1 MEEPTA
7 DLGFARLDLGRA
19 ARTGLPETVYG
30 PGKTPDQLV
39 AIIAALRQRAGAAL
53 VTRATPE
60 QAAALDAAGAGG
72 AYDALARTYVC
83 GTPAA
88 PTLGT
93 VCVCTGGTGD
103 LPVAEE
109 AAQCAAFFGATVT
122 REFDVGVAGLHRLL
136 ARLETIRQ
144 ADVVIAVAG
153 MEGALPG
160 VVAGLVAAP
169 VIAVPTS
176 VGYGASLQGLAPLL
190 TMVNACAEGVTV
202 VNIDNGFGAAAA
214 AARMLRRGAKRR
226 AGSR

>member
-1 MEEPTA
+1 MDDAATA

-19 ARTGLPETVYG
+19 GRTGLAETVYA
-30 PGKTPDQLV
+30 PGKTPEQLAAIV
-39 AIIAALRQRAGAAL
+39 AELLRRHGAAL
-53 VTRATPE
+53 ATRVTPGQAE
-60 QAAALDAAGAGG
+60 ALAAAGLDGE
-72 AYDALARTYVC
+72 YDPLARTYVC
-83 GTPAA
+83 GTPPA

-109 AAQCAAFFGATVT
+109 AARCAAFFGARVA
-122 REFDVGVAGLHRLL
+122 REPDVGVAGLHRLL
-136 ARLETIRQ
+136 ARLEAIRA

-169 VIAVPTS
+169 VVAVPTS
-176 VGYGASLQGLAPLL
+176 VGYGASFRGLAPLL

-214 AARMLRRGAKRR
+214 AVRMLRLRERR
-226 AGSR
+226 SE

>member
-1 MEEPTA
+1 MGMDGATA

-19 ARTGLPETVYG
+19 ARTGLAETVYG
-30 PGKTPDQLV
+30 PGKTPEQLTAIV
-39 AIIAALRQRAGAAL
+39 AELLRRNGAAL
-53 VTRATPE
+53 ATRVSPA
-60 QAAALDAAGAGG
+60 QAEALKACDWAGE
-72 AYDALARTYVC
+72 YDPMSRTYVC
-83 GTPAA
+83 GTPPE

-109 AAQCAAFFGATVT
+109 AARCAAFFGARVA

-136 ARLETIRQ
+136 GRLEAIRA

-169 VIAVPTS
+169 VVAVPTS
-176 VGYGASLQGLAPLL
+176 VGYGASLQGLTPLL

-214 AARMLRRGAKRR
+214 AVRMLRLRER
-226 AGSR
+226 A